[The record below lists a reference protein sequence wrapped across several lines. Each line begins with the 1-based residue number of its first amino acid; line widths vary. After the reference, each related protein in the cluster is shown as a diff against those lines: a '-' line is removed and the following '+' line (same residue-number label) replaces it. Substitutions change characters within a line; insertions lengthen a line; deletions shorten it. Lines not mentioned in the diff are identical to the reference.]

1 MTLNEFIFKVKL
13 KLKNISGHYLFQY
26 PRILKYK
33 LLSNCK
39 NIIGKPIYNQPIQML
54 GKGRIDFGKNVNLG
68 VDSSPFF
75 YTGYCYIDARK
86 AESYISIGDDCWI
99 NNNATI
105 ISDGAKIIIGSK
117 CLIGC
122 NVEITD
128 SDFHDLAPES
138 RFGGKNIIKKDVI
151 IENNVFIGNNVAIL
165 KGVTIGKNSVIGNR
179 SVVTKDIPQNS
190 VAVGNPARVIKS
202 I

>member
-1 MTLNEFIFKVKL
+1 MTLDRFIWKVKEKFVEL
-13 KLKNISGHYLFQY
+13 FLQKN
-26 PRILKYK
+26 RILFYSM
-33 LLSNCK
+33 LSNIK
-39 NIIGKPIYNQPIQML
+39 INANKYQPVLANGEGSVKIGQNVSFGVKYSSDYYTRYIYIN
-54 GKGRIDFGKNVNLG
+54 
-68 VDSSPFF
+68 
-75 YTGYCYIDARK
+75 ARRK
-86 AESYISIGDDCWI
+86 ESYIEIGDNCWI

-151 IENNVFIGNNVAIL
+151 IEDNVFIGNNVTIL
-165 KGVTIGKNSVIGNR
+165 KGVRIGKNSVIGNR
-179 SVVTKDIPQNS
+179 SVVTKDIPENS
-190 VAVGNPARVIKS
+190 IAVGNPAKLIRKI
-202 I
+202 